1 MRLNDPKV
9 INAWCMF
16 DWANSA
22 YSLTITS
29 AVFPVYYNAVTK
41 TGIGNSEV
49 NFFGIQLAN
58 TVLYSYGLALSF
70 LIAAFL
76 SPLLSGIA
84 DYTGQKKKFM
94 QFFTYMGGIA
104 CIALFWFDGTSNIEF
119 GIISFVIAG
128 VGYAGSLVFYN
139 AYLPEIATADR
150 FDIVSA
156 KGYSLGYIGSVLLL
170 IFNLLMIT
178 FPSLFFGDVSKE
190 VGETLGAKWSFVSVG
205 VWWIVFAQYTFS
217 RLPSNVHNRMPG
229 NEYITKGFKELR
241 LVFHEFRQSNNMMT
255 FLGSFFLYSMSVQT
269 VMYLAAAFGEKT
281 LNLAS
286 DKLIATVLIIQLV
299 GVGGAYLFAYL
310 SKIKGNKYALMTM
323 LGIWIGISSYAYF
336 MQSEYEFYVLA
347 AIVGM
352 VMGGIQSLS
361 RATYSK
367 LIPDNT
373 LDHTSYFSFYDV
385 VEKVATC
392 LGMFSFGLVEN
403 LTDNMRLSI
412 IPIVF
417 FFVLGFL
424 IMIRVK
430 VARDAV
436 AADQKG

>member
-1 MRLNDPKV
+1 
-9 INAWCMF
+9 MF

-49 NFFGIQLAN
+49 DFFGIQIAN

-70 LIAAFL
+70 LIAAIL

-94 QFFTYMGGIA
+94 QFFTYMGGLA
-104 CIALFWFDGTSNIEF
+104 CIALYWFDGAGNIEF
-119 GIISFVIAG
+119 GIIAFVLAG

-139 AYLPEIATADR
+139 AYLPEIATVDR

-178 FPSLFFGDVSKE
+178 FPTLFFGDVTKE
-190 VGETLGAKWSFVSVG
+190 VGETLGAKWSFISVG
-205 VWWIVFAQYTFS
+205 VWWIFFAQYTFS
-217 RLPSNVHNRMPG
+217 KLPDNVHNRKPG
-229 NEYITKGFKELR
+229 DEYITKGFKELM
-241 LVFHEFRQSNNMMT
+241 LVFNEFRKSNNMMT
-255 FLGSFFLYSMSVQT
+255 YLASFFLYSMSVQT

-310 SKIKGNKYALMTM
+310 SKKQGNKFALMTM

-336 MQSEYEFYVLA
+336 MQSEYEFYVIA

-367 LIPDNT
+367 LIPENT
-373 LDHTSYFSFYDV
+373 LDHASYFSFYDV

-412 IPIVF
+412 IPIVI

-424 IMIRVK
+424 IMSRVR
-430 VARDAV
+430 VAQTNA
-436 AADQKG
+436 QKAT